1 MKAFVSDLILY
12 NCPLPHWYGNFAA
25 AVYSLANRIYGG
37 RSIDTALILDDI
49 RMIRS
54 DGDLPEAMQ
63 SIPDGE
69 SGDYSIASYPARDLA
84 RLLLEVD
91 ASTWDDGVDGCCG
104 FTTFSPTD
112 PSASRQTSSITDFL
126 MALASYGYSNV
137 DVPLV
142 PLLQITTLVDR
153 SLQDVS
159 SCDTG
164 TESLTDAMLT
174 ATLCAYY
181 SSFDHRFQAIYFP
194 DVRAKYES
202 QDCAQFFDLSSFIAV
217 KMSDDTELTID
228 AFWNAVNG
236 SAEKK
241 NIWSTFVETFDT
253 DKVSFDQSIM
263 MTRLIGTPKRAEKRR
278 MVLRVNQYMTLGIEH
293 DADDK
298 QAMSF
303 GEVVDESWRKSLR
316 MYVDSVINDTSMLPF
331 QLQRTSIPTPSAE
344 MQILVM
350 ESIGGVYPQP
360 ASLETVVSTCIM
372 YLSRESKANDG
383 DEEYQGFLYGIR
395 KAFTALCDMC
405 RKKLL
410 SLDDVPAGFD
420 VSVKRHGEHV
430 VKSTDVQHMLSCMLA
445 YYSADEVLK
454 VLPDRVTSSMP
465 DAVSERAKPDAD
477 ASDGKAETA
486 SNDAAKG
493 AATWAGS
500 TRKQFV
506 SSFRR
511 PNDAFIYLP
520 QSCVQML
527 SLIDA
532 SSEYASKHVKRG
544 GSSALGKRSV
554 LNGVD
559 SEDVAREETT
569 YGRFAYDY
577 VRLACALMS
586 GHETVT
592 LDDFIRTFESIPSAM
607 CAPEGDVDGMSICA
621 AKLFEPD
628 GDNPVRRYVDAYQRL
643 IVSKVSKALTNGNM
657 IESADVLAQMPFSGA
672 AITLYARRAGI
683 GAATCT
689 ELIEEELRCLDH
701 DFGIDG
707 GSSSSGALKRQSI
720 RMSSVIV
727 RQDGTYRLSDA
738 FIRLVDSIQLRISMN
753 GEAHMITG
761 VSDVNNYKTYYYAAF
776 IAMMVISMS
785 GDDSS
790 FDICD
795 CGRIADFIYP
805 SGDWCLY
812 RMLSYSDGNEQSTS
826 SAQNGKV
833 IDVSVMSENWHPCD
847 ASDIADVDGLT
858 DLTVLAETEGLGS
871 NVVARD
877 DEFEQLVSVL
887 IRKDKSNPAIIGSP
901 GVGKTSLVELLA
913 RRIVDGD
920 VPQQLQNKRLLAY
933 DLTDVTMGQLGDV
946 RRVVDFATA
955 TGTILFVDEF
965 HVVAENQMVKNM
977 IKPQLSRSDLSLIGA
992 TTAAEWQAS
1001 VLPDKA
1007 LVRRMS
1013 PIYMNEMTPAQ
1024 VIDVLNRRI
1033 PSYEAHHGIAYDK
1046 MAANIAAIA
1055 ASTYITGRQSPDRE
1069 LDVLDTAGSIA
1080 SMHGHGKVTSD
1091 DIYKAVRTLTS
1102 NATVMPM
1109 TSMLATADDEKML
1122 EDKVRRAFGDIAGQK
1137 AAKMT
1142 VARRLQVSML
1152 KRSDQPRNV
1161 LLFAG
1166 PSGVG
1171 KTMMASRIPR
1181 FLGTSEDAV
1190 LTINLSE
1197 YVQDHEYA
1205 RLVGSPPGYIGYK
1218 SGGILTNFA
1227 MEHPDGV
1234 IILDEFEK
1242 ASRKVQD
1249 VLLRAFDEGRIDSA
1263 AGESV
1268 DCRSITFVCTT
1279 NAAFDVEKKPSIG
1292 FMTQA
1297 DDDTVDVSE
1306 KRRQISERL
1315 GAPMMGRFDEIVFFD
1330 ELKADDIREI
1340 CRIRY
1345 DELKRSYVRTCGI
1358 DLSSLMS
1365 DSDVENLV
1373 DRHMDGAEISKTGAR
1388 YVAKA
1393 FEQDVNEKVIEYA
1406 KRITSV
1412 AAQNDEPD
1420 DAKSDD

>member
-1 MKAFVSDLILY
+1 M
-12 NCPLPHWYGNFAA
+12 
-25 AVYSLANRIYGG
+25 
-37 RSIDTALILDDI
+37 
-49 RMIRS
+49 
-54 DGDLPEAMQ
+54 
-63 SIPDGE
+63 
-69 SGDYSIASYPARDLA
+69 
-84 RLLLEVD
+84 
-91 ASTWDDGVDGCCG
+91 
-104 FTTFSPTD
+104 
-112 PSASRQTSSITDFL
+112 
-126 MALASYGYSNV
+126 
-137 DVPLV
+137 
-142 PLLQITTLVDR
+142 
-153 SLQDVS
+153 
-159 SCDTG
+159 
-164 TESLTDAMLT
+164 
-174 ATLCAYY
+174 
-181 SSFDHRFQAIYFP
+181 
-194 DVRAKYES
+194 
-202 QDCAQFFDLSSFIAV
+202 
-217 KMSDDTELTID
+217 
-228 AFWNAVNG
+228 
-236 SAEKK
+236 
-241 NIWSTFVETFDT
+241 
-253 DKVSFDQSIM
+253 
-263 MTRLIGTPKRAEKRR
+263 
-278 MVLRVNQYMTLGIEH
+278 
-293 DADDK
+293 
-298 QAMSF
+298 
-303 GEVVDESWRKSLR
+303 
-316 MYVDSVINDTSMLPF
+316 
-331 QLQRTSIPTPSAE
+331 
-344 MQILVM
+344 
-350 ESIGGVYPQP
+350 
-360 ASLETVVSTCIM
+360 
-372 YLSRESKANDG
+372 
-383 DEEYQGFLYGIR
+383 
-395 KAFTALCDMC
+395 
-405 RKKLL
+405 
-410 SLDDVPAGFD
+410 
-420 VSVKRHGEHV
+420 
-430 VKSTDVQHMLSCMLA
+430 
-445 YYSADEVLK
+445 
-454 VLPDRVTSSMP
+454 
-465 DAVSERAKPDAD
+465 
-477 ASDGKAETA
+477 
-486 SNDAAKG
+486 
-493 AATWAGS
+493 
-500 TRKQFV
+500 
-506 SSFRR
+506 
-511 PNDAFIYLP
+511 
-520 QSCVQML
+520 
-527 SLIDA
+527 
-532 SSEYASKHVKRG
+532 
-544 GSSALGKRSV
+544 
-554 LNGVD
+554 
-559 SEDVAREETT
+559 
-569 YGRFAYDY
+569 
-577 VRLACALMS
+577 
-586 GHETVT
+586 
-592 LDDFIRTFESIPSAM
+592 
-607 CAPEGDVDGMSICA
+607 
-621 AKLFEPD
+621 
-628 GDNPVRRYVDAYQRL
+628 
-643 IVSKVSKALTNGNM
+643 
-657 IESADVLAQMPFSGA
+657 
-672 AITLYARRAGI
+672 
-683 GAATCT
+683 
-689 ELIEEELRCLDH
+689 
-701 DFGIDG
+701 
-707 GSSSSGALKRQSI
+707 
-720 RMSSVIV
+720 
-727 RQDGTYRLSDA
+727 
-738 FIRLVDSIQLRISMN
+738 
-753 GEAHMITG
+753 
-761 VSDVNNYKTYYYAAF
+761 
-776 IAMMVISMS
+776 
-785 GDDSS
+785 
-790 FDICD
+790 
-795 CGRIADFIYP
+795 
-805 SGDWCLY
+805 
-812 RMLSYSDGNEQSTS
+812 
-826 SAQNGKV
+826 
-833 IDVSVMSENWHPCD
+833 
-847 ASDIADVDGLT
+847 DGLT

-877 DEFEQLVSVL
+877 DEFEQLISVL

-920 VPQQLQNKRLLAY
+920 VPAQLQNKRLLAY

-946 RRVVDFATA
+946 RRVIDFATA

-992 TTAAEWQAS
+992 TTAAEWQSS

-1033 PSYEAHHGIAYDK
+1033 PSYEEHHGIAYDK

-1080 SMHGHGKVTSD
+1080 SMHGHEKVTSD

-1297 DDDTVDVSE
+1297 DDDSVDVSE

-1315 GAPMMGRFDEIVFFD
+1315 GAPMMGRFDEVVFFD

-1345 DELKRSYVRTCGI
+1345 DELKRNYVRTCGI
-1358 DLSSLMS
+1358 DLSSLMT
-1365 DSDVENLV
+1365 DSDVESLV

-1412 AAQNDEPD
+1412 AENNEDGSGD
-1420 DAKSDD
+1420 GTGDN